1 MYIVYSWPHSYI
13 PPYASNIE
21 LVAYAFVGMACLEST
36 WHLLSDQGPLWE
48 CMVSALVW
56 VYWGAPGDTVKS
68 AFGRRNTKQQ
78 ALLCHCRQR
87 RPSQVRPDGQ
97 QVHKL

>member
-68 AFGRRNTKQQ
+68 AFGRRSRNRLSSAT
-78 ALLCHCRQR
+78 AS
-87 RPSQVRPDGQ
+87 PSQVRPDGQ

>member
-68 AFGRRNTKQQ
+68 AFGRRSHNRLSSAT
-78 ALLCHCRQR
+78 AV
-87 RPSQVRPDGQ
+87 SGETWWATGT
-97 QVHKL
+97 